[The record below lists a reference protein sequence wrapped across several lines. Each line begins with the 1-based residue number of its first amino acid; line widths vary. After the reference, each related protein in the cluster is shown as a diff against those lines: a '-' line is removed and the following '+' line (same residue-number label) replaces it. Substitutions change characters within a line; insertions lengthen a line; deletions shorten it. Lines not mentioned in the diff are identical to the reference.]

1 MDLTLLILRLGLA
14 IVFATAGLAKL
25 FDRSGT
31 RQTLVSFG
39 ASERLGRV
47 GAVALPAAELAVA
60 GALVVPGSAQWA
72 AVAALVLL
80 IVFIGGIA
88 NALAHGRSPDCHC
101 FGQLHS
107 APASWR
113 TIGRNVVL
121 ALIAAVV
128 AVAGSHEVELGVGF
142 AEVVAITVVAA
153 IVGVLAVL
161 RTANSWLP
169 EPLRARIQADRRL
182 TALARAASRVG
193 LVGAGRATRPAQ
205 GLAVGESA
213 PEFQLQ
219 NLDNEPV
226 TLRELQKPYKPTLL
240 IFSDPGCR
248 PCLELLPEIARWQKE
263 NDNRLRIAVITNEP
277 HSANRAENG
286 PYTVKDVLV
295 QHDREVQLAYAVRDT
310 PSAVLVTPDG
320 SIGSPAAVGADAI
333 AALVDRIA
341 T

>member
-1 MDLTLLILRLGLA
+1 MDLALLALRLGLA
-14 IVFATAGLAKL
+14 IVFGTAGLAKL
-25 FDRSGT
+25 LDRSGT

-39 ASERLGRV
+39 APEPLGRV
-47 GAVALPAAELAVA
+47 GAVALPVAELAVA
-60 GALVVPGSAQWA
+60 GALLVSGSARWGA
-72 AVAALVLL
+72 LAALGLL

-121 ALIAAVV
+121 ALVAAVV
-128 AVAGSHEVELGVGF
+128 AVAGSHEGELGVGF
-142 AEVVAITVVAA
+142 AEVVTITVVAA
-153 IVGVLAVL
+153 VVVVLAVL
-161 RTANSWLP
+161 PRAHSSLP

-193 LVGAGRATRPAQ
+193 LVGKGARRPAQ
-205 GLAVGESA
+205 GLPVGESA

-219 NLDNEPV
+219 NLENEPV
-226 TLRELQKPYKPTLL
+226 TLRELQKPHKPTLL

-263 NDNRLRIAVITNEP
+263 NDNRLRIAVITNGP

-295 QHDREVQLAYAVRDT
+295 QHDREVQSAYAVRDT
-310 PSAVLVTPDG
+310 PSAVLVMADG
-320 SIGSPAAVGADAI
+320 SIGSPAAVGAEAI

-341 T
+341 